1 MRKLD
6 VALKEHLEGD
16 ATSLCYCWILTR
28 ADGLVSGFTD
38 HDDPL
43 LIEEIVC
50 QAVSGFQPTEAVS
63 SLGLAPDNQDVEGAL
78 SSESISEEDLHAGK
92 YDDARID
99 IWLVNWSQ
107 PDQRI
112 HLRSAILAEMSQS
125 DGVFKAEL
133 RGLTSLLDQNI
144 GRSFST
150 RCDARLGDDRC
161 GVNLDTPAF
170 KTAGIISEG
179 NWELGTRDTGAYATL
194 HDVVRYFQWLGSQFT
209 EAPEPRKQIEAAA
222 KAIHAHEQ
230 SLTDAM
236 LNGTGNLQGLADMKQ
251 VQIIGGVDN
260 PLREGLVAL
269 SVDGI
274 DAGIVVRQLSE
285 QGIRVHIR
293 KADHYSSNV
302 LDPLG
307 LASCVRVSM
316 CHYNSTHEVAQ
327 FLAAMKTIISD
338 NAA

>member
-170 KTAGIISEG
+170 KTAGIISDISNQTDIKCTGLDGYEH
-179 NWELGTRDTGAYATL
+179 NWFSGGLLKWLSGKNVGETIEISSSAESGA
-194 HDVVRYFQWLGSQFT
+194 S
-209 EAPEPRKQIEAAA
+209 
-222 KAIHAHEQ
+222 
-230 SLTDAM
+230 SLTLWAATSHPIEIGDTFELTAGCDKNFATCKTKFSNWNNFRGFPHM
-236 LNGTGNLQGLADMKQ
+236 PGTDF
-251 VQIIGGVDN
+251 
-260 PLREGLVAL
+260 AL
-269 SVDGI
+269 SYAGS
-274 DAGIVVRQLSE
+274 GIVHDGS
-285 QGIRVHIR
+285 
-293 KADHYSSNV
+293 
-302 LDPLG
+302 PL
-307 LASCVRVSM
+307 V
-316 CHYNSTHEVAQ
+316 
-327 FLAAMKTIISD
+327 K
-338 NAA
+338 